1 MNHEF
6 IIKIVVILYV
16 YLNNELVLAN
26 LCSPYGIR
34 LSLGTYFKFDSL
46 SNQPTIVLQFNT
58 KETCNQIMVEAY
70 P

>member
-46 SNQPTIVLQFNT
+46 SN
-58 KETCNQIMVEAY
+58 
-70 P
+70 